1 MIKIFI
7 NILVIFSL
15 FQFSLS
21 QEMQLRY
28 NGQTIY
34 DIIKLPEEEID
45 IGLATLVLAKEF
57 YPDMDVNYYLDI
69 IDIIAIG
76 VFALSQGSEDP
87 LVRIATMNTF
97 FYRKGEWNKY
107 RPLEYDLEDLEAR
120 KLKNRFLNGYLDTK
134 QGSCITMPMLHIVVG
149 QRLKW
154 PIYAVGSPKHFF
166 CRYLERGFPESNIE
180 ATSGGGFI
188 PDSSYIIDTGIPDN
202 ALRNGVYLRT
212 LRNKE
217 YIGRLI
223 SINSSVYYEN
233 GNIDKAIE
241 YLELSKNLDPTFS
254 GAYWN
259 LGFMYYT
266 KAKNLEQQM
275 KREIETEQLLSDQ
288 RMKRQTYS
296 YNSKVNPNNNTIFNQ
311 LDLFPKPFTFGRYP
325 STKQKEIIKPVIP
338 QIRNR
343 DVKKI
348 DQDLQI
354 YIESIYAQY
363 TPKIEEYYKLSE
375 ENRKEAEKLGIVL
388 KFPEQFF
395 LKQSKSILKFKE
407 KGEY

>member
-1 MIKIFI
+1 MRKVFI
-7 NILVIFSL
+7 NIFTIFFL
-15 FQFSLS
+15 FQLSLS
-21 QEMQLRY
+21 QEPQPRY
-28 NGQTIY
+28 HGQTIY

-107 RPLEYDLEDLEAR
+107 QPLEYDLDDLEAR

-166 CRYLERGFPESNIE
+166 CRYLEQGFPESNIE
-180 ATSGGGFI
+180 ATSGGGYI
-188 PDSSYIIDTGIPDN
+188 PDSSYIIDTGIPEN
-202 ALRNGVYLRT
+202 ALRNGVYLRN

-223 SINSSVYYEN
+223 SINASVYFEK

-241 YLELSKNLDPTFS
+241 YLKLSKQLDPTFS
-254 GAYWN
+254 GAFWN
-259 LGFMYYT
+259 LGFMYYV
-266 KAKNLEQQM
+266 KAKKLEQQM
-275 KREIETEQLLSDQ
+275 KNEIEMEQFLSDQ
-288 RMKRQTYS
+288 RMKKQPDQYVTKI
-296 YNSKVNPNNNTIFNQ
+296 NTNNNI
-311 LDLFPKPFTFGRYP
+311 LDQFDLEPKPFTFGKYP
-325 STKQKEIIKPVIP
+325 SIKQKEIVKPIVP
-338 QIRNR
+338 QVGNRNR
-343 DVKKI
+343 KKV
-348 DQDLQI
+348 DQNLQI
-354 YIESIYAQY
+354 YIEAIYATY
-363 TPKIEEYYKLSE
+363 IPKIERYYKLSK
-375 ENRKEAEKLGIVL
+375 ENRREAERLGIVL